1 MEDILVVLPFLVL
14 LVLIWLTYLNIS
26 FGVTIFKAKKEDQ
39 TLESCLNTV
48 GKYFYIGL
56 LIIYVGTFI
65 TCFYFIIAS
74 LLNGDTLSTYSLYLN
89 ILAVV
94 SIIVSFLFQQIIYVG
109 HRQIL
114 IGKIK
119 FDYRKIKR
127 VSFPKATKLA
137 FVYGQKQFTTSLR
150 FIDDFKIKK
159 ALQKA
164 R

>member
-1 MEDILVVLPFLVL
+1 MESILVVLPFLVF
-14 LVLIWLTYLNIS
+14 LVLLWLTYLNIS
-26 FGVTIFKAKKEDQ
+26 FGFTIYKSKKEDQ

-48 GKYFYIGL
+48 GKYFYICL
-56 LIIYVGTFI
+56 LIIYVASFI
-65 TCFYFIIAS
+65 ICLYLIIAS
-74 LLNGDTLSTYSLYLN
+74 MLKGETLATYSLYLN

-94 SIIVSFLFQQIIYVG
+94 SIIVSFLLQQVIFTG

-114 IGKIK
+114 IGKVK

-127 VSFPKATKLA
+127 VSFPKATKLV
-137 FVYGQKQFTTSLR
+137 FVYGQKQYSTSLR